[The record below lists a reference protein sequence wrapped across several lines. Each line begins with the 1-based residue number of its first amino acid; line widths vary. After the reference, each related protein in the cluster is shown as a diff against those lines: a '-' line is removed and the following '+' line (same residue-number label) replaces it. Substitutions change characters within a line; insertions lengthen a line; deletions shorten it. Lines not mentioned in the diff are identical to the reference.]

1 MKLRVRQLT
10 RLARIRARAFFLVLP
25 LLALAACNLL
35 VGDSLV
41 TPAGSGTYQ
50 VLPLRAFLTRP
61 TIHADAMQFCRKDV
75 CGYDAATGRITAFG
89 ADARALH
96 DSLEDPAALAKLI
109 AEPNPSRII
118 GGKSPTPAK
127 VEVHP
132 FEIDGWKGVRVSL
145 TGGPKQRQAF
155 GIAVEKPVPGG
166 STFLIVASSSS
177 EVARRLAAA
186 ATGD

>member
-1 MKLRVRQLT
+1 MAGVSPLKS
-10 RLARIRARAFFLVLP
+10 RLARGSARAFFVALT
-25 LLALAACNLL
+25 LAGLTGCDFIA
-35 VGDSLV
+35 GDMLE
-41 TPAGSGTYQ
+41 TPAGSGTFQ

-75 CGYDAATGRITAFG
+75 CGYDAATGRITAYG